1 MENILVKS
9 ANSEMVKLNDLE
21 LVKLIKKEKNQ
32 EAFQEIIN
40 RYAGKIYNLSYRIT
54 RSKEDAEEALQD
66 TFIAVFSKIDS
77 FKEESTFSSWLYRVT
92 SNAAFMVI
100 RKRKKSEAVSM
111 SESEDFTSSQVML
124 KSTYEDANY
133 ISTRHE
139 LQERLELAILK
150 LPKDYSEIFIMRDVD
165 RYSNKKISRL
175 LNLSIPAVK
184 AKIHRA
190 RLLLRKE
197 LLTYYEDYTTSKEF
211 SKMHKENVSVA
222 M

>member
-1 MENILVKS
+1 M
-9 ANSEMVKLNDLE
+9 
-21 LVKLIKKEKNQ
+21 
-32 EAFQEIIN
+32 
-40 RYAGKIYNLSYRIT
+40 RY
-54 RSKEDAEEALQD
+54 
-66 TFIAVFSKIDS
+66 
-77 FKEESTFSSWLYRVT
+77 
-92 SNAAFMVI
+92 
-100 RKRKKSEAVSM
+100 
-111 SESEDFTSSQVML
+111 
-124 KSTYEDANY
+124 
-133 ISTRHE
+133 
-139 LQERLELAILK
+139 
-150 LPKDYSEIFIMRDVD
+150 VD